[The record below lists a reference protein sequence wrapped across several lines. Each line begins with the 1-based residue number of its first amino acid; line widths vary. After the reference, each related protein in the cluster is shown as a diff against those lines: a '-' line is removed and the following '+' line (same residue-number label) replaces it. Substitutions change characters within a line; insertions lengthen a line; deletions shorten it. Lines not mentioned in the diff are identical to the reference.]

1 MIGYMEH
8 KKTVSPSHLEHCQNQ
23 SDNHLYNGQIAK
35 QAVSWSGAV
44 IPETVSYKQLQANQ
58 LDDDRIISIIA
69 ALSGQCVEDVLFW
82 LAVAIL
88 TFANSCSSSFD

>member
-8 KKTVSPSHLEHCQNQ
+8 EKTVSPSHLEHCQNQ
-23 SDNHLYNGQIAK
+23 SDNHLYNRQIAK

-44 IPETVSYKQLQANQ
+44 IPETVSYKQLQVYQ
-58 LDDDRIISIIA
+58 WDDNRIISIIA
-69 ALSGQCVEDVLFW
+69 ALSGQCVKDVLFW
-82 LAVAIL
+82 LAVSIL

>member
-1 MIGYMEH
+1 MIGYKEH
-8 KKTVSPSHLEHCQNQ
+8 KKAVSLSHLKHCQNQ

-58 LDDDRIISIIA
+58 WDDDRIISIIA